1 MNEIVETLR
10 KYSNGTWL
18 KVIFGKEDVVLEGVI
33 DTVYETC
40 NEFDETNDHYR
51 EYYACAFMITQVIKN
66 TSIMKY
72 QNGMLI
78 ELSEYNI
85 PTKIEL
91 SDESVIWEKSN
102 VKSVDRRC

>member
-1 MNEIVETLR
+1 
-10 KYSNGTWL
+10 
-18 KVIFGKEDVVLEGVI
+18 
-33 DTVYETC
+33 
-40 NEFDETNDHYR
+40 
-51 EYYACAFMITQVIKN
+51 MITQVIKN